1 MQMLK
6 KVLERI
12 KPDEAI
18 LIEVDTFVK
27 KLNAEIKKKKI
38 KAKAVVGGS
47 IAKGTFLKNDC
58 DVDLFVKFDLKY
70 EDLSDK
76 LERILKPFKPER
88 VHGSRDYFQIQNK
101 ITYEIVPVLDI
112 KKAADSQNVTDFS
125 PLHVDWVKKHSKYTD
140 KIRLSKQFCK
150 AASVYGAESY
160 IKGFSGHVLDIITIH
175 YKGFMNL
182 VRAASKWKKQEII
195 DCNNVHSGQVLMKIN
210 KSKLGPLVVVDPLQP
225 GRNAAAA
232 LGIEKYN
239 AFIKACRNFLKKPD
253 ESFFSVKEFS
263 IDDIIK
269 QYRKHK
275 IITLTAKPL
284 KSKRDVMGAK
294 LLKCFLH
301 IHKALLENDFIV
313 VTSGWSWK
321 EKDALFYFV
330 VDKHDLE
337 PLFVRDGPP
346 MNRQP
351 NAADFKE
358 KHPDHFVKAKKLYAR
373 VNRKHVKAEDLVKN
387 AIKSPYVLEKIKEI
401 RIIPISLI

>member
-18 LIEVDTFVK
+18 LIEVDAFVK

-70 EDLSDK
+70 KNLSEK
-76 LERILKPFKPER
+76 LEKILKPFKPER
-88 VHGSRDYFQIQNK
+88 VHGSRDYFQLHNK

-112 KKAADSQNVTDFS
+112 KKEQDAKNVTDFS
-125 PLHVDWVKKHSKYTD
+125 PLHVDWVKKHLRYAD
-140 KIRLSKQFCK
+140 DIRLAKQFCK
-150 AASVYGAESY
+150 VAGVYGAESY

-182 VRAASKWKKQEII
+182 VKAASKWKKQEII
-195 DCNNVHSGQVLMKIN
+195 DHNNVHDGHVLMKIN
-210 KSKLGPLVVVDPLQP
+210 KSKLGPLVVVDPLQQ

-232 LGIEKYN
+232 LGVEKYTS
-239 AFIKACRNFLKKPD
+239 FIKACRDFVKKPD

-263 IDDIIK
+263 LDDIMK
-269 QYRKHK
+269 QYHKHK

-284 KSKRDVMGAK
+284 KSKKDVMGAK

-301 IHKALLENDFIV
+301 IHKALVESDFSVI
-313 VTSGWSWK
+313 TSGWTWK
-321 EKDALFYFV
+321 DDDALFYFV

-337 PLFVRDGPP
+337 LIFVRDGPP
-346 MNRQP
+346 VIKQP
-351 NAADFKE
+351 NATDFKE
-358 KHPDHFVKAKKLYAR
+358 KHPDHFVKTKKLYAR
-373 VNRKHVKAEDLVKN
+373 VKRKHVKAEELVKN
-387 AIKSPYVLEKIKEI
+387 AIKSSYVLEKIKEI